1 MLLDSNEPVFDPAG
15 EFAAFFT
22 VVFEDN
28 HLIAVNKKNGV
39 LVQGDE
45 TGDKPLSE
53 HVKEYL
59 KKKYNKPGN
68 VFAGVIHR
76 IDRPVSGLVLLAKT
90 SKALERMNKQFADK
104 KIQKAYLMVSGSK
117 PNPTSGKLVHWLTKD
132 NKRNVAKA
140 HAAEVKESKYCE
152 LSYSL
157 VNSSDRYF
165 LIEVKPVTGRSH
177 QIRCQMASIGC
188 VIKGDLKYGAPRS
201 NPDGGICL
209 HSHKLTFEHPV
220 TGEKM
225 QLKAEPPTGEPWNA
239 LLKK

>member
-1 MLLDSNEPVFDPAG
+1 MLLDSTEQPHDPIQ
-15 EFAAFFT
+15 EFEHFFT

-39 LVQGDE
+39 LVQGDD

-53 HVKEYL
+53 LVKEYL

-117 PNPTSGKLVHWLTKD
+117 PNPASAKLVHWLTKD
-132 NKRNVAKA
+132 AKRNIAKA
-140 HAAEVKESKYCE
+140 HTSEVKESKYCE

-157 VNSSDRYF
+157 LTSSDRYF

-209 HSHKLTFEHPV
+209 HSHKLSFQHPV
-220 TGEKM
+220 TGDNM
-225 QLKAEPPTGEPWNA
+225 QLKADPPKGEPWNA

>member
-1 MLLDSNEPVFDPAG
+1 MLLGPEDPLADPIQ
-15 EFAAFFT
+15 EFESAFS

-39 LVQGDE
+39 LVQGDH

-53 HVKEYL
+53 LVKEYL

-104 KIQKAYLMVSGSK
+104 KIQKTYLMITGSK
-117 PNPTSGKLVHWLTKD
+117 PNPASAKLVHWLTKD
-132 NKRNVAKA
+132 AQKNIAKA
-140 HAAEVKESKYCE
+140 HLKEVKDSKYCE
-152 LSYSL
+152 LSYTL
-157 VNSSDRYF
+157 QKASDRYF
-165 LIEVKPVTGRSH
+165 LVEVRPVTGRSH

-201 NPDGGICL
+201 NADGGICL
-209 HSHKLTFEHPV
+209 HSYKLMFDHPV
-220 TGEKM
+220 TGERM
-225 QLKAEPPTGEPWNA
+225 TLSAPPPTDA
-239 LLKK
+239 LWKALV

>member
-1 MLLDSNEPVFDPAG
+1 MLLDSTDPSFDPIN
-15 EFAAFFT
+15 EFEKFFT

-39 LVQGDE
+39 LVQGDN
-45 TGDKPLSE
+45 TGDTPLSE
-53 HVKEYL
+53 LVKEYL

-90 SKALERMNKQFADK
+90 SKALERMNRQFADK
-104 KIQKAYLMVSGSK
+104 KIQKTYLMITGAK
-117 PNPTSGKLVHWLTKD
+117 PANPSGKLMHWLTKD
-132 NKRNVAKA
+132 AKRNIAKA
-140 HAAEVKESKYCE
+140 HKAEVKESKYCE
-152 LSYSL
+152 LSYTL
-157 VNSSDRYF
+157 LKSSDRYF
-165 LIEVKPVTGRSH
+165 LVEVKPITGRSH

-209 HSHKLTFEHPV
+209 HSYKLAFEHPV

-225 QLKAEPPTGEPWNA
+225 NLKATPPSDPLWNA
-239 LLKK
+239 LNT

>member
-1 MLLDSNEPVFDPAG
+1 MLLDSNEPGFDPIK
-15 EFAAFFT
+15 EFEAYFT
-22 VVFEDN
+22 VLFEDN
-28 HLIAVNKKNGV
+28 HLIAVNKKTGV

-45 TGDKPLSE
+45 TGDKSLSE
-53 HVKEYL
+53 LVKEYL

-104 KIQKAYLMVSGSK
+104 IIQKTYLLISGSK
-117 PNPTSGKLVHWLTKD
+117 PNPPAAKLVHWLTKD
-132 NKRNVAKA
+132 AKRNIAKA
-140 HAAEVKESKYCE
+140 HKTEVKDSKFCE

-157 VNSSDRYF
+157 LSSSDRYF

-201 NPDGGICL
+201 NADGGICL
-209 HSHKLTFEHPV
+209 HAYKLSFEHPV
-220 TGEKM
+220 SNEKM
-225 QLKAEPPTGEPWNA
+225 IIKAPVPNDALWNA
-239 LLKK
+239 LTK

>member
-1 MLLDSNEPVFDPAG
+1 MLLDTTEPNFDPIQ
-15 EFAAFFT
+15 EFEDYFT

-39 LVQGDE
+39 LVQGDN

-104 KIQKAYLMVSGSK
+104 KIQKTYLLITGTA
-117 PNPTSGKLVHWLTKD
+117 PNPSTGKLVHWLTKD
-132 NKRNVAKA
+132 PKRNLAKA
-140 HAAEVKESKYCE
+140 HKSEVKESKLCE
-152 LSYSL
+152 LSYAL
-157 VNSSDRYF
+157 LKSSDRYF
-165 LIEVKPVTGRSH
+165 LVEVKPITGRSH
-177 QIRCQMASIGC
+177 QIRCQMASIGSI
-188 VIKGDLKYGAPRS
+188 IKGDLKYGAPRS

-209 HSHKLTFEHPV
+209 HSYRLNFEHPT
-220 TGEKM
+220 TGVKTSI
-225 QLKAEPPTGEPWNA
+225 QAPPPNDALWAA
-239 LLKK
+239 LLK

>member
-1 MLLDSNEPVFDPAG
+1 MLLDSQDPSFDPIQ
-15 EFAAFFT
+15 EFESSFT

-39 LVQGDE
+39 LVQGDN

-53 HVKEYL
+53 LVKEYL

-104 KIQKAYLMVSGSK
+104 KIQKTYLLITGTL
-117 PNPTSGKLVHWLTKD
+117 PNPSSGKLMHWLTKD
-132 NKRNVAKA
+132 AKRNIAKA
-140 HAAEVKESKYCE
+140 YAKEVKESKYCE

-157 VNSSDRYF
+157 LKTSDRYF
-165 LIEVKPVTGRSH
+165 LVEVKPITGRSH

-201 NPDGGICL
+201 NADGGICL
-209 HSHKLTFEHPV
+209 HSYKLSFDHPV

-225 QLKAEPPTGEPWNA
+225 NLKASPPNESLWNTFMN
-239 LLKK
+239 

>member
-1 MLLDSNEPVFDPAG
+1 MLLGPENPLSDPIQ
-15 EFAAFFT
+15 EFESAFS

-39 LVQGDE
+39 LVQGDH

-53 HVKEYL
+53 LVKEYL

-104 KIQKAYLMVSGSK
+104 KIQKTYLMITGNK
-117 PNPTSGKLVHWLTKD
+117 PNPASAKLIHWLTKD
-132 NKRNVAKA
+132 AQKNIAKA
-140 HAAEVKESKYCE
+140 HLKEVKDSKYCE
-152 LSYSL
+152 LSYAL
-157 VNSSDRYF
+157 QKASDRYF
-165 LIEVKPVTGRSH
+165 LIEVRPVTGRSH

-201 NPDGGICL
+201 NADGGICL
-209 HSHKLTFEHPV
+209 HSYKLTFDHPV
-220 TGEKM
+220 TGERM
-225 QLKAEPPTGEPWNA
+225 TLTALPPADALWKA
-239 LLKK
+239 LS

>member
-1 MLLDSNEPVFDPAG
+1 MLLDSNEPGFDPIK
-15 EFAAFFT
+15 EFEAYFT
-22 VVFEDN
+22 VIFEDN

-104 KIQKAYLMVSGSK
+104 IIQKTYLLITAAR

-132 NKRNVAKA
+132 AKKNIARA
-140 HAAEVKESKYCE
+140 HKTEVKESKYCE
-152 LSYSL
+152 LSYAL
-157 VNSSDRYF
+157 VTSSDRYF
-165 LIEVKPVTGRSH
+165 LVEVKPITGRSH

-209 HSHKLTFEHPV
+209 HSYKLVFDHPV
-220 TGEKM
+220 SGEKM
-225 QLKAEPPTGEPWNA
+225 NLKAAPPDDVLWKA
-239 LLKK
+239 LV

>member
-1 MLLDSNEPVFDPAG
+1 MLLDSQDPLFDPIQ
-15 EFAAFFT
+15 EFESSFT

-28 HLIAVNKKNGV
+28 HLIAVNKKNGI

-53 HVKEYL
+53 LVKEYL

-104 KIQKAYLMVSGSK
+104 KIQKTYLLITGAI
-117 PNPTSGKLVHWLTKD
+117 PNPPAAKLIHWLTKD
-132 NKRNVAKA
+132 AKKNIAKA
-140 HAAEVKESKYCE
+140 HPKEVKESKYCE

-157 VNSSDRYF
+157 LKSSDRYF
-165 LIEVKPVTGRSH
+165 LVEVKPITGRSH

-201 NPDGGICL
+201 NADGGICL
-209 HSHKLTFEHPV
+209 HSYKLSFEHPV

-225 QLKAEPPTGEPWNA
+225 NLKASPPNESLWNA
-239 LLKK
+239 FMN

>member
-1 MLLDSNEPVFDPAG
+1 MLLDSTDASFDPIN
-15 EFAAFFT
+15 EFKDFFS

-53 HVKEYL
+53 LVKEYL

-104 KIQKAYLMVSGSK
+104 KIQKTYLMITGTQPV
-117 PNPTSGKLVHWLTKD
+117 NQTGKLVHWLTKD
-132 NKRNVAKA
+132 AKRNVAKA
-140 HAAEVKESKYCE
+140 HKTEVKESKYCE

-157 VNSSDRYF
+157 LKASDRYF
-165 LIEVKPVTGRSH
+165 LIEVKPITGRSH

-209 HSHKLTFEHPV
+209 HSYKLSFEHPV

-225 QLKAEPPTGEPWNA
+225 NLKAPAPTDPLWNA
-239 LLKK
+239 LIS

>member
-1 MLLDSNEPVFDPAG
+1 MLLDSQDSLFDPIQ
-15 EFAAFFT
+15 EFESSFT

-28 HLIAVNKKNGV
+28 HLIAVNKKNGI
-39 LVQGDE
+39 LVQGDD

-53 HVKEYL
+53 LVKEYL

-104 KIQKAYLMVSGSK
+104 KIQKTYLLITGTK
-117 PNPTSGKLVHWLTKD
+117 PNPSSNKLIHWLTKD
-132 NKRNVAKA
+132 AKRNIAKA
-140 HAAEVKESKYCE
+140 HPKEVKESKYCE

-157 VNSSDRYF
+157 IKSSDRYF
-165 LIEVKPVTGRSH
+165 LVEVKPITGRSH

-201 NPDGGICL
+201 NADAGICL
-209 HSHKLTFEHPV
+209 HSYKLSFEHPV

-225 QLKAEPPTGEPWNA
+225 NLKASPPTDALWNA
-239 LLKK
+239 FMN

>member
-1 MLLDSNEPVFDPAG
+1 MLLNSSDPVNDPIG
-15 EFAAFFT
+15 DFEAFFS
-22 VVFEDN
+22 VIFEDN
-28 HLIAVNKKNGV
+28 HLIAVNKKNGI
-39 LVQGDE
+39 LVQGDD

-53 HVKEYL
+53 LVKEYL

-104 KIQKAYLMVSGSK
+104 KVQKTYLLITGSK
-117 PNPTSGKLVHWLTKD
+117 PNPTKGTLKHWLTKD
-132 NKRNVAKA
+132 TKRNIARA
-140 HAAEVKESKYCE
+140 HSSEVKDSKYCE

-157 VNSSDRYF
+157 IKESDRYF
-165 LIEVKPVTGRSH
+165 FIEVKPITGRSH

-209 HSHKLTFEHPV
+209 HSYQLEFEHPV
-220 TGEKM
+220 SGEKM
-225 QLKAEPPTGEPWNA
+225 KLKTDVPNDTLWNI
-239 LLKK
+239 LT

>member
-1 MLLDSNEPVFDPAG
+1 MLLDSTDSSFDPIN
-15 EFAAFFT
+15 EFEDFFT

-39 LVQGDE
+39 LVQGDD

-53 HVKEYL
+53 LVKDYL

-68 VFAGVIHR
+68 VFTGVIHR

-104 KIQKAYLMVSGSK
+104 KIQKTYLMITGTK
-117 PNPTSGKLVHWLTKD
+117 PVDPTGKLVHWLTKD
-132 NKRNVAKA
+132 AKRNIAKA
-140 HAAEVKESKYCE
+140 HKNEVKESKYCE
-152 LSYSL
+152 LSYTL
-157 VNSSDRYF
+157 LKSSDRYF
-165 LIEVKPVTGRSH
+165 SIEVKPITGRSH

-188 VIKGDLKYGAPRS
+188 IIKGDLKYGAPRS

-209 HSHKLTFEHPV
+209 HSYKLAFEHPV
-220 TGEKM
+220 TGAKM
-225 QLKAEPPTGEPWNA
+225 NLKAATPNDSLWKA
-239 LLKK
+239 LTE

>member
-1 MLLDSNEPVFDPAG
+1 MLLDSTNSSFDPIN
-15 EFAAFFT
+15 EFENFFT

-39 LVQGDE
+39 LVQGDN

-53 HVKEYL
+53 LVKEYL

-104 KIQKAYLMVSGSK
+104 KIQKTYLLITGTK
-117 PNPTSGKLVHWLTKD
+117 PVDPTGKLAHWLTKD
-132 NKRNVAKA
+132 ANRNIAKA
-140 HAAEVKESKYCE
+140 HKAEVKESKYCE
-152 LSYSL
+152 LSYTL
-157 VNSSDRYF
+157 LKSSDRYF
-165 LIEVKPVTGRSH
+165 LVEVRPITGRSH

-209 HSHKLTFEHPV
+209 HSYKLSFEHPV

-225 QLKAEPPTGEPWNA
+225 NLKATPPKDPLWNA
-239 LLKK
+239 LTA

>member
-1 MLLDSNEPVFDPAG
+1 MLLNTDDDLVNDPIG
-15 EFAAFFT
+15 DFEAFFS
-22 VVFEDN
+22 VIFEDN

-53 HVKEYL
+53 LVKEYL

-104 KIQKAYLMVSGSK
+104 KVQKTYLMITGTK
-117 PNPTSGKLVHWLTKD
+117 PNPTARTLTHWLTKD
-132 NKRNVAKA
+132 SKRNLAKA
-140 HAAEVKESKYCE
+140 HPKEVKDSKYCE

-157 VNSSDRYF
+157 VKESDRYF

-177 QIRCQMASIGC
+177 QIRCQMSSIGC

-201 NPDGGICL
+201 NTDGGICL
-209 HSHKLTFEHPV
+209 HSFQLTFEHPV
-220 TGEKM
+220 TGEKIE
-225 QLKAEPPTGEPWNA
+225 LKAPVPNETLWNV
-239 LLKK
+239 LIK

>member
-1 MLLDSNEPVFDPAG
+1 MLLDSTDSSFDPIN
-15 EFAAFFT
+15 EFQNFFT

-39 LVQGDE
+39 LVQGDN

-53 HVKEYL
+53 LVKEYL

-104 KIQKAYLMVSGSK
+104 KIQKTYLLITGTK
-117 PNPTSGKLVHWLTKD
+117 PVDPTGRLIHWLTKD
-132 NKRNVAKA
+132 ANRNIAKS
-140 HAAEVKESKYCE
+140 HKSEVKESKYCE
-152 LSYSL
+152 LSYTL
-157 VNSSDRYF
+157 LKSSDRYF
-165 LIEVKPVTGRSH
+165 LVEVRPITGRSH

-209 HSHKLTFEHPV
+209 HSYKLSFEHPV

-225 QLKAEPPTGEPWNA
+225 NLKATPPKDPLWNA
-239 LLKK
+239 LTT

>member
-1 MLLDSNEPVFDPAG
+1 MLLNSTEPLFDPIK
-15 EFAAFFT
+15 EFESFFT

-39 LVQGDE
+39 LVQGDD

-53 HVKEYL
+53 LVKEYL

-104 KIQKAYLMVSGSK
+104 KVQKTYLLITGTK
-117 PNPTSGKLVHWLTKD
+117 PNPTSGKLIHWLTKD
-132 NKRNVAKA
+132 SKRNLAKA
-140 HAAEVKESKYCE
+140 HKSEVKDSKLCE

-165 LIEVKPVTGRSH
+165 LIEVKPITGRSH
-177 QIRCQMASIGC
+177 QIRCQMATIGS
-188 VIKGDLKYGAPRS
+188 VIKGDLKYGSPRS
-201 NPDGGICL
+201 NTDGGICL
-209 HSHKLTFEHPV
+209 HSNKLSFEHPV
-220 TGEKM
+220 TGDKIA
-225 QLKAEPPTGEPWNA
+225 LTAPPPSEALWNA

>member
-1 MLLDSNEPVFDPAG
+1 MLLDSTNSSFDPIN
-15 EFAAFFT
+15 EFENFFT

-39 LVQGDE
+39 LVQGDN

-53 HVKEYL
+53 LVKEYL

-104 KIQKAYLMVSGSK
+104 KIQKTYLLITGTK
-117 PNPTSGKLVHWLTKD
+117 PVDPTGKLAHWLTKD
-132 NKRNVAKA
+132 ANRNIAKA
-140 HAAEVKESKYCE
+140 HKAEVKESKYCE
-152 LSYSL
+152 LSYTL
-157 VNSSDRYF
+157 LTSSDRYF
-165 LIEVKPVTGRSH
+165 LVEVKPITGRSH

-209 HSHKLTFEHPV
+209 HSYKLSFEHPV

-225 QLKAEPPTGEPWNA
+225 NLKATPPKDPLWNA
-239 LLKK
+239 LTA

>member
-1 MLLDSNEPVFDPAG
+1 MLLGPEDPLSDPIQ
-15 EFAAFFT
+15 EFESAFS

-39 LVQGDE
+39 LVQGDH

-53 HVKEYL
+53 LVKEYL

-104 KIQKAYLMVSGSK
+104 KIQKTYLMITGNK
-117 PNPTSGKLVHWLTKD
+117 PNPVSAKLIHWLTKD
-132 NKRNVAKA
+132 AQKNIAKA
-140 HAAEVKESKYCE
+140 HQKEVKDSKYCE
-152 LSYSL
+152 LSYTL
-157 VNSSDRYF
+157 LKASDRYF
-165 LIEVKPVTGRSH
+165 LIEVRPVTGRSH

-201 NPDGGICL
+201 NADGGICL
-209 HSHKLTFEHPV
+209 HSYKLTFDHPV
-220 TGEKM
+220 TGER
-225 QLKAEPPTGEPWNA
+225 LTLAALPPSDALWKA
-239 LLKK
+239 LS

>member
-1 MLLDSNEPVFDPAG
+1 MLLDSTNSSFDPIN
-15 EFAAFFT
+15 EFENFFT

-39 LVQGDE
+39 LVQGDN

-53 HVKEYL
+53 LVKEYL

-104 KIQKAYLMVSGSK
+104 KIQKTYLLITGTK
-117 PNPTSGKLVHWLTKD
+117 PVDPIGKLAHWLTKD
-132 NKRNVAKA
+132 ANRNIAKA
-140 HAAEVKESKYCE
+140 HKAEVKESKYCE
-152 LSYSL
+152 LSFTL
-157 VNSSDRYF
+157 LKSSDRYF
-165 LIEVKPVTGRSH
+165 LVEVKPITGRSH

-209 HSHKLTFEHPV
+209 HSYKLSFEHPV

-225 QLKAEPPTGEPWNA
+225 NLKATPPKDPLWNA
-239 LLKK
+239 LTA

>member
-1 MLLDSNEPVFDPAG
+1 MLLDSTEPSFDPIG
-15 EFAAFFT
+15 EFEKFFT
-22 VVFEDN
+22 LVFEDN

-45 TGDKPLSE
+45 TGDTPLSE
-53 HVKEYL
+53 LVKEYL

-104 KIQKAYLMVSGSK
+104 KIQKTYLLITGTK
-117 PNPTSGKLVHWLTKD
+117 PVNPTGKLVHWLTKD
-132 NKRNVAKA
+132 AKRNIAKA
-140 HAAEVKESKYCE
+140 HKNEVKDSKYCE

-157 VNSSDRYF
+157 VRSSDRYF
-165 LIEVKPVTGRSH
+165 LIEVKPITGRSH

-209 HSHKLTFEHPV
+209 HSYKLSFEHPV
-220 TGEKM
+220 SGEKM
-225 QLKAEPPTGEPWNA
+225 NLKAAPPIDPLWNA
-239 LLKK
+239 LTA

>member
-1 MLLDSNEPVFDPAG
+1 MLLDSTDPAFDPIH
-15 EFAAFFT
+15 EFEDFFT

-39 LVQGDE
+39 LVQGDD

-53 HVKEYL
+53 LVKDYL

-104 KIQKAYLMVSGSK
+104 KIQKTYLMITGTK
-117 PNPTSGKLVHWLTKD
+117 PADLTGKLVHWLTKD
-132 NKRNVAKA
+132 AKRNIAKA
-140 HAAEVKESKYCE
+140 HKNEVKESKYCE
-152 LSYSL
+152 LSYAL
-157 VNSSDRYF
+157 LKSSDRYF
-165 LIEVKPVTGRSH
+165 LIEVKPITGRSH

-209 HSHKLTFEHPV
+209 HSYKLAFEHPV
-220 TGEKM
+220 TAEKM
-225 QLKAEPPTGEPWNA
+225 NLKAATPNDPLWKA
-239 LLKK
+239 LNP

>member
-1 MLLDSNEPVFDPAG
+1 MLLNTPEAINDPAN
-15 EFAAFFT
+15 EFEAFFT
-22 VVFEDN
+22 VVYEDN

-39 LVQGDE
+39 LVQGDD

-53 HVKEYL
+53 LVKEYL

-104 KIQKAYLMVSGSK
+104 IIRKTYLMISGTM
-117 PNPTSGKLVHWLTKD
+117 PEPANGKLTHWLTKD
-132 NKRNVAKA
+132 AKRNVARA
-140 HAAEVKESKYCE
+140 HKTEVKDSKYCE

-157 VNSSDRYF
+157 LKNSDRYF
-165 LIEVKPVTGRSH
+165 LIQVKPVTGRSH

-188 VIKGDLKYGAPRS
+188 VIKGDLKYGSPRS

-209 HSHKLTFEHPV
+209 HAHSLEFEHPV
-220 TGEKM
+220 SGEKTV
-225 QLKAEPPTGEPWNA
+225 LKAAVPEYTLWKAFGY
-239 LLKK
+239 

>member
-1 MLLDSNEPVFDPAG
+1 MLLDSTNSSFDPIN
-15 EFAAFFT
+15 EFENFFT

-39 LVQGDE
+39 LVQGDN

-53 HVKEYL
+53 LVKEYL

-104 KIQKAYLMVSGSK
+104 KIQKTYLLITGTK
-117 PNPTSGKLVHWLTKD
+117 PVDPTGKLAHWLTKD
-132 NKRNVAKA
+132 ANRNIAKA
-140 HAAEVKESKYCE
+140 HKAEVKESKYCE
-152 LSYSL
+152 LSYTL
-157 VNSSDRYF
+157 LTSSDRYF
-165 LIEVKPVTGRSH
+165 LVEVRPITGRSH

-209 HSHKLTFEHPV
+209 HSYKLSFEHPV

-225 QLKAEPPTGEPWNA
+225 NLKATPPKDPLWNA
-239 LLKK
+239 LTA